1 MAERKNNGFSAGEI
15 AVFCEQLSLM
25 ITSDIPLSEGVEAMC
40 EDTRAGSGA
49 QAYAAMNEEMQ
60 RTGSLAEAV
69 AAAGAFPEYMV
80 GMVRVGEEAG
90 QLERVLSGLAE
101 HYAREARVRS
111 TALSAVRYPL
121 TLVAVMSLVVLVLV
135 LRVLPI
141 FEQALSSLAGGLPG
155 YSTSMMHIGQAAG
168 IAVFAVL
175 ALALV
180 AALVTFLLL
189 RGGRRPALRE
199 RLLRAVPPLR
209 RLQGLV
215 TAQRFASVLGMLLS
229 GGFPLE
235 TALSLIP
242 SVFEGERER
251 AMAQR
256 VSDQVL
262 DGETVYDAVAGAG
275 IFDALKLRMIRVGFA
290 SGQADMAFDKVAQ
303 LLAGEID
310 EATGRLIARLE
321 PMLVA
326 LLSLMIGAIL
336 LAVMMPLAGV
346 LSAMA

>member
-1 MAERKNNGFSAGEI
+1 MAERKINGFTAGEI

-25 ITSDIPLSEGVEAMC
+25 LTSDIPLSEGVEAMC
-40 EDTRAGSGA
+40 EDARGESGA

-60 RTGSLAEAV
+60 RSGSLAEAV
-69 AAAGAFPEYMV
+69 AAAGVFPEYMV
-80 GMVRVGEEAG
+80 GMIRVGEEAG
-90 QLERVLSGLAE
+90 QLERVLSGLSE

-155 YSTSMMHIGQAAG
+155 YSASMMRIGQAAG
-168 IAVFAVL
+168 VAVFAVL
-175 ALALV
+175 ALALA
-180 AALVTFLLL
+180 AALVIGLLL
-189 RGGRRPALRE
+189 RGGRRPALRD

-235 TALSLIP
+235 TALALMP
-242 SVFEGERER
+242 TVFEGELER

-262 DGETVYDAVAGAG
+262 DGETVYDAVAAAG

-290 SGQADMAFDKVAQ
+290 SGQADVAFDKVAQ

-310 EATGRLIARLE
+310 EATERLIARLE